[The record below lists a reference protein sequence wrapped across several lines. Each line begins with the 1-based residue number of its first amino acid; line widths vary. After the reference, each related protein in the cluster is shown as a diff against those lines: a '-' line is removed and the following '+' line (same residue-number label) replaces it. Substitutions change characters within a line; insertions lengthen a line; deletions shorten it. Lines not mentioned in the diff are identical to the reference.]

1 MEQHVDHVAARVSL
15 ATLLGFFSGATL
27 ATLKGY
33 PRRATALK
41 VAGSCALVGTSVF
54 CSERLAYAAMESQI
68 DQERVRVL
76 ISHTFSGVAGGG
88 LNGYLYHKRP
98 FRGMFFFVPAM
109 LGIGFAELKWESMK
123 QKRREELLQI
133 AEDEMPTLSDKE

>member
-1 MEQHVDHVAARVSL
+1 MEHVDHVAARVSL
-15 ATLLGFFSGATL
+15 ATLVGFFSGATL
-27 ATLKGY
+27 AALKGY

-54 CSERLAYAAMESQI
+54 CSERLAYAAIESQI
-68 DQERVRVL
+68 DQERARVL
-76 ISHTFSGVAGGG
+76 ISHAFSGVAGGG

-98 FRGMFFFVPAM
+98 LRGMFFFVPAM

-123 QKRREELLQI
+123 QNRREELLQI
-133 AEDEMPTLSDKE
+133 AENETPTPSDKE